1 MGPERTGR
9 PGGSTIR
16 GRAQGGSA
24 NARMVLQRSIGRR
37 GPRYLRSPENA
48 LARSHRLQGQVNKGD
63 RRRDGALLFAVIVAV
78 VALLINGI
86 IIGEL
91 LPI

>member
-1 MGPERTGR
+1 M
-9 PGGSTIR
+9 
-16 GRAQGGSA
+16 
-24 NARMVLQRSIGRR
+24 N
-37 GPRYLRSPENA
+37 N
-48 LARSHRLQGQVNKGD
+48 GD